1 MNSADQVIVEHTD
14 VCESSPM
21 TNTPYELSTK
31 IRSRGGN
38 GVNAVWEWV
47 LTRSD
52 QALPLKKGTV
62 NGTYRRAEMEAEAAM
77 GKYKAA
83 AEKAAPTA

>member
-1 MNSADQVIVEHTD
+1 
-14 VCESSPM
+14 M
-21 TNTPYELSTK
+21 TNTPFELSYK

-38 GVNAVWEWV
+38 GVNAVWECV

-62 NGTYRRAEMEAEAAM
+62 DGTYRRAEMEAESAL

-83 AEKAAPTA
+83 QDAKVAG